1 MINREQYIQN
11 RGQVRVVNGH
21 RQKTVKVQA
30 IKSRVNKV
38 GTRQQG
44 IVNYLNNQKSDT
56 GNQQWNKRSVIL
68 AVAKQDFTLS
78 SMCSV
83 LK

>member
-1 MINREQYIQN
+1 MVDKQRAIHTEPWA
-11 RGQVRVVNGH
+11 GQSGKRSQDWG

-56 GNQQWNKRSVIL
+56 GNQNSGINAQ
-68 AVAKQDFTLS
+68 
-78 SMCSV
+78 
-83 LK
+83 